1 MKQLKHFILM
11 DEKTEVK
18 DREGLCDH
26 IYQLLTNRFQDPFVS
41 VKMFGSSINGFGFK
55 VISMPGVVKDA
66 KKLFFF
72 SIVFIFLL

>member
-1 MKQLKHFILM
+1 M

-55 VISMPGVVKDA
+55 VISMPGDAKDAA
-66 KKLFFF
+66 KKLFYLHVLFF
-72 SIVFIFLL
+72 LTS